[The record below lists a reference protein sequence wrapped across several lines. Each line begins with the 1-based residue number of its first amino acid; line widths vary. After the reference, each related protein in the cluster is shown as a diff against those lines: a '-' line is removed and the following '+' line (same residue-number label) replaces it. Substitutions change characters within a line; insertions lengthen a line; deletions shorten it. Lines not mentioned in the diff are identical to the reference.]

1 MSSVVENA
9 AAYVAAQRDSAAQL
23 PGYGLAEL
31 DAGRAAALEQ
41 LSRQGLPSQQ
51 DEDWKYTSTRS
62 ITRAAFK
69 PASAGATCPSD
80 FIAQSVLKGSTL
92 TVWFLLMGFYPQR
105 SLTLK
110 HCQLMCVSEV
120 WHRCYQR
127 MLHLF
132 CLNWDK
138 CWASHRMDLQR

>member
-9 AAYVAAQRDSAAQL
+9 AAYVAAQQDTAAQL
-23 PGYGLAEL
+23 PGVGLAEL

-69 PASAGATCPSD
+69 PASAGATCPSGLHYAVCYRRTQPLPHG
-80 FIAQSVLKGSTL
+80 FCGWVSV
-92 TVWFLLMGFYPQR
+92 R
-105 SLTLK
+105 
-110 HCQLMCVSEV
+110 
-120 WHRCYQR
+120 
-127 MLHLF
+127 
-132 CLNWDK
+132 N
-138 CWASHRMDLQR
+138 AI

>member
-9 AAYVAAQRDSAAQL
+9 AAYVAAQQDTAAQL

-80 FIAQSVLKGSTL
+80 FITQSVIEGLNPYRM
-92 TVWFLLMGFYPQR
+92 VFVDGFCPQR
-105 SLTLK
+105 YLTLK
-110 HCQLMCVSEV
+110 PCQLMCVFEA
-120 WHRCYQR
+120 WHRCCQKMR
-127 MLHLF
+127 HL
-132 CLNWDK
+132 CCPNWGK
-138 CWASHRMDLQR
+138 CWAIRRMDLQR